1 MRLPNSYDI
10 RNDGSGPYV
19 VFYCEKCSRE
29 VRTQPDIGGTIA
41 KDIGKDA
48 LGGALRGIPLF
59 GRAIA
64 DNVVGEDQRYTYH
77 LSPQELQQHW
87 EQVQDRYHEC
97 PTCGQLCCPSC
108 WDPKSGFCT
117 DDSPRGTEIA
127 EAEGEHAGAMIKGIA
142 SVFGLGDVVKQASEA
157 VKQASTGLARCPK
170 GCTTAPAGTKF
181 CSECGSTMIQPVPAA
196 KCPACG
202 TDAKGGKFCPECGT
216 KIETAPTKCA
226 NCGAEIKGAKFCPEC
241 GTKVG

>member
-1 MRLPNSYDI
+1 
-10 RNDGSGPYV
+10 
-19 VFYCEKCSRE
+19 
-29 VRTQPDIGGTIA
+29 
-41 KDIGKDA
+41 
-48 LGGALRGIPLF
+48 
-59 GRAIA
+59 
-64 DNVVGEDQRYTYH
+64 
-77 LSPQELQQHW
+77 
-87 EQVQDRYHEC
+87 
-97 PTCGQLCCPSC
+97 
-108 WDPKSGFCT
+108 
-117 DDSPRGTEIA
+117 
-127 EAEGEHAGAMIKGIA
+127 
-142 SVFGLGDVVKQASEA
+142 